1 MASFDIIETL
11 DALPEP
17 LQGAAIAIGN
27 FDGCHRGHQTVFS
40 NAITDAKQAGSKSI
54 LLTFEPHPQDLFA
67 PEPKMFRITPP
78 PVKAKL
84 AKAMGFDAIILAPFD
99 KKFASLAPADFVQD
113 YLVEKLKIR
122 HACVGADFH
131 FGAKRA
137 GTPEYLSASGA
148 LHGFT
153 TNVQQMIIEA
163 EEPISSSRVRARLGL
178 GEVESAAKLL
188 GYHWLLT
195 GEVIHGEKRGREL
208 GFPTANM
215 RLDKNNH
222 LRHGIYAVRM
232 KVDGTIYDG
241 AASYGHRPTF
251 DNGAALLETFLFDF
265 DGDLYGKNVEV
276 MFFAHLRDEEKFSD
290 IDALKIQIEADCQI
304 ARELLAKAKPYS
316 DIDTQLGF
324 FPLA

>member
-1 MASFDIIETL
+1 MAAFTIINTL
-11 DALPEP
+11 DELPAE

-27 FDGCHRGHQTVFS
+27 FDGCHRGHQTVFA
-40 NAITDAKQAGSKSI
+40 NATADAKASGSKSI
-54 LLTFEPHPQDLFA
+54 MLTFEPHPQDLFA
-67 PEPKMFRITPP
+67 PEPKMFRLTPP
-78 PVKAKL
+78 ATKAAL
-84 AKAMGFDAIILAPFD
+84 AKAFGFDAVILAPFD

-113 YLVEKLKIR
+113 YLVNTLKIR

-137 GTPEYLSASGA
+137 GTPEYLHASGA

-153 TNVQQMIIEA
+153 TNVQEMIIET

-178 GEVESAAKLL
+178 GEVESASTLL
-188 GYHWLLT
+188 GYHWLLS

-215 RLDKNNH
+215 VLDKNNH

-232 KVDGTIYDG
+232 KVDGKVYDG
-241 AASYGHRPTF
+241 AASYGRRPTF

-265 DGDLYGKNVEV
+265 NGDLYGKTVEV
-276 MFFAHLRDEEKFSD
+276 MFFAHLRDEEKFTD
-290 IDALKIQIEADCQI
+290 IDALKIQIEADCNI
-304 ARELLAKAKPYS
+304 ARELLAKAKPLS
-316 DIDTQLGF
+316 NIDKGLGF
-324 FPLA
+324 FI